1 MKLTS
6 TIGYLLLI
14 LASTGCETAKRTSA
28 KLFPPPDPNKPKP
41 LRGPHGS
48 WGHPVEVLTSTPG
61 SKIEVNKE
69 YIGDSPL
76 TIVIYG
82 ERDGV
87 FHRDMDYMI
96 RAYPVKPGQTLQ
108 WKFFTGIEG
117 GPRAERIPKKIYFD
131 LNLERAPEKKEL
143 KVTTEDRTNK

>member
-1 MKLTS
+1 MKPTVALS
-6 TIGYLLLI
+6 YLLTALTV
-14 LASTGCETAKRTSA
+14 TGCTATKRTTA

-48 WGHPVEVLTSTPG
+48 WGHPVEVVTSDPG

-76 TIVIYG
+76 TIILYG
-82 ERDGV
+82 ERDGA
-87 FHRDMDYMI
+87 FRRDMDYII
-96 RAYPVKPGQTLQ
+96 RAYPVRPGQNLQ
-108 WKFFTGIEG
+108 WKYYTGAAG
-117 GPRAERIPKKIYFD
+117 GPRADRVPKKIYFD

-143 KVTTEDRTNK
+143 KITTEERPSK